1 MPLHID
7 HRPSKLSE
15 VFGNQAIKD
24 SLESIFARKSDYPHA
39 FLFHGPTG
47 CGKTTLARIVSTL
60 FHCSKPEEYNMSNL
74 RGIDSVRTIN
84 EDCQYMP
91 LIGDTRVYIIDEVHR
106 QTKDAQNAFL
116 KLLED
121 PPDHVYFVLCTTD
134 PDLLIAPLRGR
145 CHSYQ
150 VKPLK
155 TLEMMG
161 LLKSILK
168 KEKIEDYPDSILK
181 EITFLSEGLPRN
193 ALVMLDSVIDM
204 EDEDSAKAA
213 LSAVSTSDSVT
224 KDLCQAVVN
233 GTDWTTTKEILK
245 NLLTET
251 EPEKIRQSI
260 LGYLANTLL
269 GSKTNDRVS
278 NLIDIFSDN
287 ILYNARSGIIN
298 MTYLATKRK

>member
-298 MTYLATKRK
+298 MVYISTKGK